1 MDKTIPKTYLKRTQ
15 PVIDNE
21 HDSYLKTQLI
31 FLEKPLIGGKKVT

>member
-1 MDKTIPKTYLKRTQ
+1 MNSVHFSIQR

-31 FLEKPLIGGKKVT
+31 FLEKPKAPGSSSNE